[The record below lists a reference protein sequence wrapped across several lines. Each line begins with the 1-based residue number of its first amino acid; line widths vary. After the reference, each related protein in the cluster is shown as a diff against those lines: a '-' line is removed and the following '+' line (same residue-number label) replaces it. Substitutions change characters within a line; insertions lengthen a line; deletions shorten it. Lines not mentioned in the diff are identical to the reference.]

1 MIQTKEEINV
11 LALEEEFYS
20 KPFNFSYSGLN
31 RLLFSPKLF
40 YSHYVL
46 QQREEKLDSYLLEGK
61 VIHCL
66 LLDGDNFDRQF
77 VVSPLSLPS
86 DNPKLVV
93 DRVFK
98 YAQETNS
105 LDQDLR
111 SFESPILDILKEI
124 NLHQSLKTDEQ
135 RVDKMVTDQT
145 VSYFDF
151 LKQKG
156 SKDVIDTEMYNRC
169 LESVQILR
177 QNEDVVKVL
186 DLYRNSGGTV
196 YSEHPIQINLPGYPF
211 GLKGIIDN
219 LVVNENDKT
228 IVINDL
234 KTTGKDIA
242 SFPESVGYY
251 KYWIQAAIYHKLAW
265 TNFIKGLADAAEWNI
280 VITFIVIDKYNQV
293 YPYQVSKETLE
304 IWLADFEDIE
314 DKLKYHYINREYKLP
329 YELALGNVTL

>member
-1 MIQTKEEINV
+1 MIQTKEGINV

-20 KPFNFSYSGLN
+20 KPFNFSYSGMN
-31 RLLFSPKLF
+31 RLLYSPKLF

-46 QQREEKLDSYLLEGK
+46 QQREEKMDSYLIEGK

-66 LLDGDNFDRQF
+66 LLDGDNFNKQF

-86 DNPKLVV
+86 DNPKIVV
-93 DRVFK
+93 DKVFR

-105 LDQDLR
+105 LDQELR
-111 SFESPILDILKEI
+111 SFESLILDILKEI
-124 NLHQSLKTDEQ
+124 NLYQSLKTDEQ
-135 RVDKMVTDQT
+135 RVEKMITDQT

-156 SKDVIDTEMYNRC
+156 SKEVIDTEMYNRC

-177 QNEDVVKVL
+177 QNQEVVEAL
-186 DLYRNSGGTV
+186 DLYRNSGSTV

-234 KTTGKDIA
+234 KTTGKTVADFAETI
-242 SFPESVGYY
+242 EYY
-251 KYWIQAAIYHKLAW
+251 NYWLQAAIYKKLVLG
-265 TNFIKGLADAAEWNI
+265 NFSVDATWKVKFN
-280 VITFIVIDKYNQV
+280 FIVIDKYKQTYV
-293 YPYQVSKETLE
+293 FPVSDETMNKWYLTGLSNA
-304 IWLADFEDIE
+304 LA
-314 DKLKYHYINREYKLP
+314 KAKYHYEKREFSLP
-329 YELALGNVTL
+329 YDMVVTKVVL

>member
-31 RLLFSPKLF
+31 RLLYSPKLF

-93 DRVFK
+93 DRVFRH
-98 YAQETNS
+98 AQETNS

-111 SFESPILDILKEI
+111 SFESLIIDILKEI

-151 LKQKG
+151 LKKKG
-156 SKDVIDTEMYNRC
+156 NKDVIDTEMYNRC
-169 LESVQILR
+169 LDSVQILR
-177 QNEDVVKVL
+177 QNEDVVKAI

-196 YSEHPIQINLPGYPF
+196 YSEHPLQIDLPGYPF
-211 GLKGIIDN
+211 GLKGIVDN
-219 LVVNENDKT
+219 LIVNESNKT

-234 KTTGKDIA
+234 KTTGKTIA
-242 SFPESVGYY
+242 EFAETVEYY
-251 KYWIQAAIYHKLAW
+251 NYWLQAAIYKKLVIGAF
-265 TNFIKGLADAAEWNI
+265 NVDASWKVEFN
-280 VITFIVIDKYNQV
+280 FIVIDKYKQTYV
-293 YPYQVSKETLE
+293 FPVSDETMNTWYLTGLSNA
-304 IWLADFEDIE
+304 LA
-314 DKLKYHYINREYKLP
+314 KAKYHYEKRYYSLP
-329 YELALGNVTL
+329 YDMAVTKIYL

>member
-1 MIQTKEEINV
+1 M
-11 LALEEEFYS
+11 
-20 KPFNFSYSGLN
+20 N
-31 RLLFSPKLF
+31 RLLYSPKLF

-46 QQREEKLDSYLLEGK
+46 QQKEEKLDSYLIEGK

-66 LLDGDNFDRQF
+66 LLDSDNFERQF

-98 YAQETNS
+98 YAQESNS
-105 LDQDLR
+105 LDQELR
-111 SFESPILDILKEI
+111 SFDNIILDILKEI

-135 RVDKMVTDQT
+135 RVEKMITDQT

-177 QNEDVVKVL
+177 QNPEIVKVL
-186 DLYRNSGGTV
+186 DLYGETGATV
-196 YSEHPIQINLPGYPF
+196 YSEHPIQIDLPGYPF
-211 GLKGIIDN
+211 GLKGILDN
-219 LVVNENDKT
+219 IVVNENDKT

-234 KTTGKDIA
+234 KTTGKTVA
-242 SFPESVGYY
+242 EFAETVEYY
-251 KYWIQAAIYHKLAW
+251 NYWLQAAIYKKLVSVKFAIDSSW
-265 TNFIKGLADAAEWNI
+265 KVEFN
-280 VITFIVIDKYNQV
+280 FIVIDKYKQTYV
-293 YPYQVSKETLE
+293 FPVSDETMNKWYLTG
-304 IWLADFEDIE
+304 LSNALV
-314 DKLKYHYINREYKLP
+314 KAKYHYDKRDFSLP
-329 YELALGNVTL
+329 YDMIVTKVVL

>member
-1 MIQTKEEINV
+1 MIQTKEGINV

-20 KPFNFSYSGLN
+20 KPFNLSYSGLN

-46 QQREEKLDSYLLEGK
+46 QQKEEKLDSYLLEGK

-66 LLDGDNFDRQF
+66 LLDSDNFNKQF

-93 DRVFK
+93 DKVFR

-111 SFESPILDILKEI
+111 SFEAVILDILKEI

-169 LESVQILR
+169 LESVQVLR
-177 QNEDVVKVL
+177 QNPEVVKVL
-186 DLYRNSGGTV
+186 DLYGNSGSTV
-196 YSEHPIQINLPGYPF
+196 YSEHQIQIDLPGYPF

-219 LVVNENDKT
+219 LVVNESNKT

-234 KTTGKDIA
+234 KTTGKTVAEFAETVD
-242 SFPESVGYY
+242 YY
-251 KYWIQAAIYHKLAW
+251 NYWLQAAIYKKLVMM
-265 TNFIKGLADAAEWNI
+265 NFAVDGTWKVEFN
-280 VITFIVIDKYNQV
+280 FIVIDKYKQTYV
-293 YPYQVSKETLE
+293 FPVSDETMNKWYLTGLSNA
-304 IWLADFEDIE
+304 LA
-314 DKLKYHYINREYKLP
+314 KAKYHYEKREFSLP
-329 YELALGNVTL
+329 YDMVVTKVVL

>member
-20 KPFNFSYSGLN
+20 KPFYFSYSGLN
-31 RLLFSPKLF
+31 RLLYSPKLF
-40 YSHYVL
+40 HSHYIL
-46 QQREEKLDSYLLEGK
+46 QQREEKLDSYLIEGK

-66 LLDGDNFDRQF
+66 LLDSENFEKQF

-86 DNPKLVV
+86 DNPKIVV

-105 LDQDLR
+105 LDQELR
-111 SFESPILDILKEI
+111 SFELQILDILKEI
-124 NLHQSLKTDEQ
+124 NLYQSLKTDGQ
-135 RVDKMVTDQT
+135 RIEKLITDQT

-156 SKDVIDTEMYNRC
+156 KKDVLDTETYSRC

-177 QNEDVVKVL
+177 QNPEVVEAL

-196 YSEHPIQINLPGYPF
+196 YSEHPIQIDLPGYPF

-219 LVVNENDKT
+219 FIVDENNKT

-234 KTTGKDIA
+234 KTTGKTVAEFAETVEYYNYWLQASIYKKLIA
-242 SFPESVGYY
+242 GKF
-251 KYWIQAAIYHKLAW
+251 AIDGTWKVKF
-265 TNFIKGLADAAEWNI
+265 N
-280 VITFIVIDKYNQV
+280 FIVIDKYKQTYV
-293 YPYQVSKETLE
+293 FPVSDETMNKWYLTGLSNA
-304 IWLADFEDIE
+304 LA
-314 DKLKYHYINREYKLP
+314 KAKYHYEKRDFSLP
-329 YELALGNVTL
+329 YDMLTTKVVL

>member
-31 RLLFSPKLF
+31 RLLYSPKLF

-93 DRVFK
+93 DRVFRH
-98 YAQETNS
+98 AQETNS

-111 SFESPILDILKEI
+111 SFESLIIDILKEI

-151 LKQKG
+151 LKKKG
-156 SKDVIDTEMYNRC
+156 NKDVIDTEMYNRC
-169 LESVQILR
+169 LDSVQILR
-177 QNEDVVKVL
+177 QNEDVVKAI

-196 YSEHPIQINLPGYPF
+196 YSEHPLQIDLPGYPF
-211 GLKGIIDN
+211 GLKGIVDN
-219 LVVNENDKT
+219 LIVNESNKT

-234 KTTGKDIA
+234 KTTGKTIA
-242 SFPESVGYY
+242 EFAETVEYY
-251 KYWIQAAIYHKLAW
+251 NYWLQAAIYKKLVIGAF
-265 TNFIKGLADAAEWNI
+265 NVDASWKVEFN
-280 VITFIVIDKYNQV
+280 FIVIDKYKQTYV
-293 YPYQVSKETLE
+293 FPVSDETMNRWYLTGLSNA
-304 IWLADFEDIE
+304 LA
-314 DKLKYHYINREYKLP
+314 KAKYHYEKRYYSLP
-329 YELALGNVTL
+329 YDMAVTKIYL

>member
-1 MIQTKEEINV
+1 MIQTKEGINV

-20 KPFNFSYSGLN
+20 KPFNFSYSGMN
-31 RLLFSPKLF
+31 RLLYSPKLF

-46 QQREEKLDSYLLEGK
+46 QQREEKLDSYLIEGK

-66 LLDGDNFDRQF
+66 LLDGDNFDKQF

-156 SKDVIDTEMYNRC
+156 SKEVIDTEMYNRC

-177 QNEDVVKVL
+177 QNQEVVEVL
-186 DLYRNSGGTV
+186 DLYRKSGGTV

-234 KTTGKDIA
+234 KTTGKTVA
-242 SFPESVGYY
+242 EFAETVEYY
-251 KYWIQAAIYHKLAW
+251 NYWLQAAIYKKLVLG
-265 TNFIKGLADAAEWNI
+265 NFAVDASWKVKFN
-280 VITFIVIDKYNQV
+280 FIVIDKYKQTYV
-293 YPYQVSKETLE
+293 FPVSDETMNKWYLTGLSNA
-304 IWLADFEDIE
+304 LA
-314 DKLKYHYINREYKLP
+314 KAKYHYEKREFSLP
-329 YELALGNVTL
+329 YDMVVTKVVL

>member
-1 MIQTKEEINV
+1 MIQTKGEINV

-20 KPFNFSYSGLN
+20 KPFNFSYSGMN
-31 RLLFSPKLF
+31 RLLYSPKLF

-46 QQREEKLDSYLLEGK
+46 QQREEKLDSYLIEGK

-66 LLDGDNFDRQF
+66 LLDSDNFDKQF

-135 RVDKMVTDQT
+135 RVDKMITDQT

-177 QNEDVVKVL
+177 QNPEVVEVL

-196 YSEHPIQINLPGYPF
+196 YSEHPIQIDLPGYPF

-219 LVVNENDKT
+219 FIVDENNKT

-234 KTTGKDIA
+234 KTTGKTVA
-242 SFPESVGYY
+242 EFAETVEYY
-251 KYWIQAAIYHKLAW
+251 NYWLQAAVYKKLIIGQLKVDGSW
-265 TNFIKGLADAAEWNI
+265 KVKFN
-280 VITFIVIDKYNQV
+280 FIVIDKYKQTYV
-293 YPYQVSKETLE
+293 FPVSDETMNKWYLTGLSNA
-304 IWLADFEDIE
+304 LA
-314 DKLKYHYINREYKLP
+314 KAKYHYEKRDFSLP
-329 YELALGNVTL
+329 YDMLTAKVVL

>member
-1 MIQTKEEINV
+1 MIQRKEDINV

-20 KPFNFSYSGLN
+20 KPFNFSYSGMN
-31 RLLFSPKLF
+31 RLLYSPKLF

-46 QQREEKLDSYLLEGK
+46 QQKEEKLDSYLIEGK

-66 LLDGDNFDRQF
+66 LLDSDNFERQF

-98 YAQETNS
+98 YAQESNS
-105 LDQDLR
+105 LDQELR
-111 SFESPILDILKEI
+111 SFDNIILDILKEI

-135 RVDKMVTDQT
+135 RVEKMITDQT

-177 QNEDVVKVL
+177 QNPEIVKVL
-186 DLYRNSGGTV
+186 DLYGETGATV
-196 YSEHPIQINLPGYPF
+196 YSEHPIQIDLPGYPF
-211 GLKGIIDN
+211 GLKGILDN
-219 LVVNENDKT
+219 IVVNENDKT

-234 KTTGKDIA
+234 KTTGKTVA
-242 SFPESVGYY
+242 EFAETVEYY
-251 KYWIQAAIYHKLAW
+251 NYWLQAAIYKKLVSVKFAIDSSW
-265 TNFIKGLADAAEWNI
+265 KVEFN
-280 VITFIVIDKYNQV
+280 FIVIDKYKQTYV
-293 YPYQVSKETLE
+293 FPVSDETMNKWYLTG
-304 IWLADFEDIE
+304 LSNALV
-314 DKLKYHYINREYKLP
+314 KAKYHYDKRDFSLP
-329 YELALGNVTL
+329 YDMIVTKVVL

>member
-20 KPFNFSYSGLN
+20 KPFNLSYSGLN

-46 QQREEKLDSYLLEGK
+46 QQKEEKLDSYLLEGK

-66 LLDGDNFDRQF
+66 LLDSDNFNKQF

-93 DRVFK
+93 DKVFR
-98 YAQETNS
+98 YAQEINS

-111 SFESPILDILKEI
+111 SFEAVILDILKEI

-169 LESVQILR
+169 LESVQVLR
-177 QNEDVVKVL
+177 QNPEVVKVL
-186 DLYRNSGGTV
+186 DLYGNSGSTV
-196 YSEHPIQINLPGYPF
+196 YSEHQIQIDLPGYPF

-219 LVVNENDKT
+219 LVVNESNKT

-234 KTTGKDIA
+234 KTTGKTVAEFAETVD
-242 SFPESVGYY
+242 YY
-251 KYWIQAAIYHKLAW
+251 NYWLQAAIYKKLVMM
-265 TNFIKGLADAAEWNI
+265 NFAVDGTWKVEFN
-280 VITFIVIDKYNQV
+280 FIVIDKYKQTYV
-293 YPYQVSKETLE
+293 FPVSDETMNKWYLTGLSNA
-304 IWLADFEDIE
+304 LA
-314 DKLKYHYINREYKLP
+314 KAKYHYEKREFSLP
-329 YELALGNVTL
+329 YDMVVTKVVL

>member
-1 MIQTKEEINV
+1 MIQTKEGINV

-20 KPFNFSYSGLN
+20 KPFNFSYSGMN
-31 RLLFSPKLF
+31 RLLYSPKLF

-46 QQREEKLDSYLLEGK
+46 QQREEKLDSYLIEGK

-66 LLDGDNFDRQF
+66 LLDGDNFDKQF

-177 QNEDVVKVL
+177 QNQEVVEVL
-186 DLYRNSGGTV
+186 DLYRNSDGTV

-234 KTTGKDIA
+234 KTTGKTVA
-242 SFPESVGYY
+242 EFAETVEYY
-251 KYWIQAAIYHKLAW
+251 NYWLQAAIYKKLVLG
-265 TNFIKGLADAAEWNI
+265 NFAVDASWKVKFN
-280 VITFIVIDKYNQV
+280 FIVIDKYKQTYV
-293 YPYQVSKETLE
+293 FPVSDETMNKWYLTGLSNA
-304 IWLADFEDIE
+304 LA
-314 DKLKYHYINREYKLP
+314 KAKYHYEKREFSLP
-329 YELALGNVTL
+329 YDMVVTKVVL

>member
-11 LALEEEFYS
+11 LALEEGFYS
-20 KPFNFSYSGLN
+20 KPFNFSYSGMN
-31 RLLFSPKLF
+31 RLLYSPKLF

-46 QQREEKLDSYLLEGK
+46 QQREEKLDSYLIEGK

-66 LLDGDNFDRQF
+66 LLDSDNFDKQF

-93 DRVFK
+93 DRIFK

-135 RVDKMVTDQT
+135 RVDKMITDQT

-156 SKDVIDTEMYNRC
+156 SKEVVDTEMYNRC

-177 QNEDVVKVL
+177 QNPEVVEAL

-196 YSEHPIQINLPGYPF
+196 YSEHPIQIDLPGYPF

-219 LVVNENDKT
+219 FIVDENNKT

-234 KTTGKDIA
+234 KTTGKTVA
-242 SFPESVGYY
+242 EFAETVEYY
-251 KYWIQAAIYHKLAW
+251 NYWLQAAIYKKLIIRKFAIDSSW
-265 TNFIKGLADAAEWNI
+265 KVKFN
-280 VITFIVIDKYNQV
+280 FIVIDKYKQTYV
-293 YPYQVSKETLE
+293 FPVSDETMNKWYLTGLSNA
-304 IWLADFEDIE
+304 LA
-314 DKLKYHYINREYKLP
+314 KAKYHYEKRDFSLP
-329 YELALGNVTL
+329 YDMLTTKVVL

>member
-1 MIQTKEEINV
+1 
-11 LALEEEFYS
+11 
-20 KPFNFSYSGLN
+20 
-31 RLLFSPKLF
+31 
-40 YSHYVL
+40 
-46 QQREEKLDSYLLEGK
+46 
-61 VIHCL
+61 
-66 LLDGDNFDRQF
+66 

-105 LDQDLR
+105 LDQDLK
-111 SFESPILDILKEI
+111 SFELQILDILKEI

-135 RVDKMVTDQT
+135 RVDKLVTDQT

-156 SKDVIDTEMYNRC
+156 NKEVIDTEMYNRC

-177 QNEDVVKVL
+177 QNPEVVEAL

-196 YSEHPIQINLPGYPF
+196 YSEHPIQIDLPGYPF

-219 LVVNENDKT
+219 FIVDETNKT

-234 KTTGKDIA
+234 KTTGKTVA
-242 SFPESVGYY
+242 EFAETVEYY
-251 KYWIQAAIYHKLAW
+251 NYWLQAAIYKKLIIGEFAVDSTW
-265 TNFIKGLADAAEWNI
+265 KVKFN
-280 VITFIVIDKYNQV
+280 FIVIDKYKQTYV
-293 YPYQVSKETLE
+293 FPVSDETMNKWYLTG
-304 IWLADFEDIE
+304 LSNALV
-314 DKLKYHYINREYKLP
+314 KAKYHYEQREFSLP
-329 YELALGNVTL
+329 YDMIVTKVVL

>member
-1 MIQTKEEINV
+1 MIQTKEGINV

-20 KPFNFSYSGLN
+20 KPFNLSYSGLN

-40 YSHYVL
+40 YSHYIL

-66 LLDGDNFDRQF
+66 LLDGDNFDKQF
-77 VVSPLSLPS
+77 VISPLSLPS
-86 DNPKLVV
+86 DNPKIVV
-93 DRVFK
+93 DKVFR

-111 SFESPILDILKEI
+111 SFEAVILDILKEI

-169 LESVQILR
+169 LESVQVLR
-177 QNEDVVKVL
+177 QNPEVVKVL
-186 DLYRNSGGTV
+186 DLYGNSGSTV
-196 YSEHPIQINLPGYPF
+196 YSEHQIQIDLPGYPF

-219 LVVNENDKT
+219 LVVNESNKT

-234 KTTGKDIA
+234 KTTGKTVAEFAETVD
-242 SFPESVGYY
+242 YY
-251 KYWIQAAIYHKLAW
+251 NYWLQAAIYKKLVMM
-265 TNFIKGLADAAEWNI
+265 NFAVDGTWKVEFN
-280 VITFIVIDKYNQV
+280 FIVIDKYKQTYV
-293 YPYQVSKETLE
+293 FPVSDETMNKWYLTGLSNA
-304 IWLADFEDIE
+304 LA
-314 DKLKYHYINREYKLP
+314 KAKYHYEKREFSLP
-329 YELALGNVTL
+329 YDMVVTKVVL

>member
-1 MIQTKEEINV
+1 MIQTKEGINV

-20 KPFNFSYSGLN
+20 KPFNFSYSGMN
-31 RLLFSPKLF
+31 RLLYSPKLF

-46 QQREEKLDSYLLEGK
+46 QQREEKLDSYLIEGK

-66 LLDGDNFDRQF
+66 LLDGDNFDKQF

-177 QNEDVVKVL
+177 QNQEVVEVL
-186 DLYRNSGGTV
+186 DLYRKSGGTV

-234 KTTGKDIA
+234 KTTGKTVA
-242 SFPESVGYY
+242 EFAETVEYY
-251 KYWIQAAIYHKLAW
+251 NYWLQAAIYKKLVLG
-265 TNFIKGLADAAEWNI
+265 NFAVDASWKVKFN
-280 VITFIVIDKYNQV
+280 FIVIDKYKQTYV
-293 YPYQVSKETLE
+293 FPVSDETMNKWYLTGLSNA
-304 IWLADFEDIE
+304 LA
-314 DKLKYHYINREYKLP
+314 KAKYHYEKREFSLP
-329 YELALGNVTL
+329 YDMVVTKVVL

>member
-1 MIQTKEEINV
+1 MIQTKEGINV

-20 KPFNFSYSGLN
+20 KPFNLSYSGLN

-66 LLDGDNFDRQF
+66 LLDGDNFDKQF
-77 VVSPLSLPS
+77 VISPLSLPS
-86 DNPKLVV
+86 DNPKIVV
-93 DRVFK
+93 DKVFR

-111 SFESPILDILKEI
+111 SFEAVILDILKEI

-169 LESVQILR
+169 LESVQVLR
-177 QNEDVVKVL
+177 QNPEVVKVL
-186 DLYRNSGGTV
+186 DLYGNSGGTV
-196 YSEHPIQINLPGYPF
+196 YSEHPIQIDLPGYPF

-219 LVVNENDKT
+219 LVVNESNKT

-234 KTTGKDIA
+234 KTTGKTVAD
-242 SFPESVGYY
+242 FTETVDYY
-251 KYWIQAAIYHKLAW
+251 NYWLQAAIYKKLVMM
-265 TNFIKGLADAAEWNI
+265 NFAVDGTWKVEFN
-280 VITFIVIDKYNQV
+280 FIVIDKYKQTYV
-293 YPYQVSKETLE
+293 FPVSDETMNKWYLTGLSNA
-304 IWLADFEDIE
+304 LA
-314 DKLKYHYINREYKLP
+314 KAKYHYEKREFSLP
-329 YELALGNVTL
+329 YDMVVTKVVL

>member
-1 MIQTKEEINV
+1 MIQTKEGINV

-20 KPFNFSYSGLN
+20 KPFNFSYSGMN
-31 RLLFSPKLF
+31 RLLYSPKLF

-46 QQREEKLDSYLLEGK
+46 QQREEKLDSYLIEGK

-66 LLDGDNFDRQF
+66 LLDGDNFDKQF

-177 QNEDVVKVL
+177 QNQEVVEVL

-234 KTTGKDIA
+234 KTTGKTVA
-242 SFPESVGYY
+242 EFAETVEYY
-251 KYWIQAAIYHKLAW
+251 NYWLQAAIYRKLVLGA
-265 TNFIKGLADAAEWNI
+265 FAVDATWKVKFN
-280 VITFIVIDKYNQV
+280 FIVIDKYKQTYV
-293 YPYQVSKETLE
+293 FPVSDETMNKWYLTGLSNA
-304 IWLADFEDIE
+304 LA
-314 DKLKYHYINREYKLP
+314 KAKYHYEKREFSLP
-329 YELALGNVTL
+329 YDMVVTKVVL

>member
-1 MIQTKEEINV
+1 
-11 LALEEEFYS
+11 
-20 KPFNFSYSGLN
+20 LN

-66 LLDGDNFDRQF
+66 LLDADNFEKQF
-77 VVSPLSLPS
+77 VISPVSLPS
-86 DNPKLVV
+86 DNPKIVV
-93 DRVFK
+93 DKVFR

-105 LDQDLR
+105 LDQELR
-111 SFESPILDILKEI
+111 SFDLQILDVLKEI

-135 RVDKMVTDQT
+135 RVEKMITDQT

-156 SKDVIDTEMYNRC
+156 RKEVIDTEMYNRC

-177 QNEDVVKVL
+177 QNQEVVEAL

-196 YSEHPIQINLPGYPF
+196 YSEYQIQIDLPGYPF
-211 GLKGIIDN
+211 GLKGIVDN
-219 LVVNENDKT
+219 FVVNENNKT

-234 KTTGKDIA
+234 KTTGKTVADFA
-242 SFPESVGYY
+242 ETVDYY
-251 KYWIQAAIYHKLAW
+251 NYWLQAAVYKKL
-265 TNFIKGLADAAEWNI
+265 
-280 VITFIVIDKYNQV
+280 ITEKFAVDGIWKVEFNFIVIDKYKQTYV
-293 YPYQVSKETLE
+293 FPVSDETMNRWYLTGLSNA
-304 IWLADFEDIE
+304 LA
-314 DKLKYHYINREYKLP
+314 KAKYHYEKRDFSLP
-329 YELALGNVTL
+329 YDMLTTKVVL

>member
-1 MIQTKEEINV
+1 MIQTKEDINV

-20 KPFNFSYSGLN
+20 KPFNFSYSGMN

-46 QQREEKLDSYLLEGK
+46 QQKEEKLDSYLLEGK

-66 LLDGDNFDRQF
+66 LLDSDNFERQF
-77 VVSPLSLPS
+77 VVSPVSLPS

-98 YAQETNS
+98 YAQESNS
-105 LDQDLR
+105 LDQELR
-111 SFESPILDILKEI
+111 SFDNIILDILKEI

-135 RVDKMVTDQT
+135 RVEKMITDQT

-177 QNEDVVKVL
+177 QNPEIVKVL
-186 DLYRNSGGTV
+186 GLYGETGATV
-196 YSEHPIQINLPGYPF
+196 YSEHPIQIDLPSYPF

-219 LVVNENDKT
+219 IVVNENDKT

-234 KTTGKDIA
+234 KTTGKTVA
-242 SFPESVGYY
+242 EFAETVEYY
-251 KYWIQAAIYHKLAW
+251 NYWLQAAIYKKLVSVKFAIDSSW
-265 TNFIKGLADAAEWNI
+265 KVEFN
-280 VITFIVIDKYNQV
+280 FIVIDKYKQTYV
-293 YPYQVSKETLE
+293 FPVSDETMNRWYLTG
-304 IWLADFEDIE
+304 LSNALL
-314 DKLKYHYINREYKLP
+314 KAKYHYDKRDFSLP
-329 YELALGNVTL
+329 YDMIVTKVVL

>member
-1 MIQTKEEINV
+1 MIQTKEGINV

-20 KPFNFSYSGLN
+20 KPFDFSYSGLN

-40 YSHYVL
+40 YSHYIL

-66 LLDGDNFDRQF
+66 LLDGDNFDKQF
-77 VVSPLSLPS
+77 VISPLSLPS
-86 DNPKLVV
+86 DNPKIVV
-93 DRVFK
+93 DKVFR

-111 SFESPILDILKEI
+111 SFEAVILDILKEI

-177 QNEDVVKVL
+177 QNPEVVKVL
-186 DLYRNSGGTV
+186 DLYGNSGSTV
-196 YSEHPIQINLPGYPF
+196 YSEHQIQIDLPGYPF

-219 LVVNENDKT
+219 LVVNESNKT

-234 KTTGKDIA
+234 KTTGKTVAEFAETVD
-242 SFPESVGYY
+242 YY
-251 KYWIQAAIYHKLAW
+251 NYWLQAAIYKKLVMM
-265 TNFIKGLADAAEWNI
+265 NFAVDGTWKVEFN
-280 VITFIVIDKYNQV
+280 FIVIDKYKQTYV
-293 YPYQVSKETLE
+293 FPVSDETMNKWYLTGLSNA
-304 IWLADFEDIE
+304 LA
-314 DKLKYHYINREYKLP
+314 KAKYHYEKREFSLP
-329 YELALGNVTL
+329 YDMVVTKVVL

>member
-1 MIQTKEEINV
+1 MIQTKEGINV

-20 KPFNFSYSGLN
+20 KPFNFSYSGMN
-31 RLLFSPKLF
+31 RLLYSPKLF

-46 QQREEKLDSYLLEGK
+46 QQREEKLDSYLIEGK

-66 LLDGDNFDRQF
+66 LLDGDNFDKQF

-177 QNEDVVKVL
+177 QNQEVVEVL
-186 DLYRNSGGTV
+186 DLYRNSDGTV

-234 KTTGKDIA
+234 KTTGKTVA
-242 SFPESVGYY
+242 EFAETVEYY
-251 KYWIQAAIYHKLAW
+251 NYWLQAAIYKKLVLG
-265 TNFIKGLADAAEWNI
+265 NFAVDATWKVKFN
-280 VITFIVIDKYNQV
+280 FIVIDKYKQTYV
-293 YPYQVSKETLE
+293 FPVSDETMNKWYLTGLSNA
-304 IWLADFEDIE
+304 LA
-314 DKLKYHYINREYKLP
+314 KAKYHYEKREFSLP
-329 YELALGNVTL
+329 YDMVVTKVVL

>member
-1 MIQTKEEINV
+1 MIQTKEETNV

-20 KPFNFSYSGLN
+20 KPFNLSYSGLN

-66 LLDGDNFDRQF
+66 LLDGDNFDKQF
-77 VVSPLSLPS
+77 VISPLSLPS
-86 DNPKLVV
+86 DNPKIVV
-93 DRVFK
+93 DKVFR

-111 SFESPILDILKEI
+111 SFEAVILDILKEI

-169 LESVQILR
+169 LESVQVLR
-177 QNEDVVKVL
+177 QNPEVVKVL
-186 DLYRNSGGTV
+186 DLYGNSGSTV
-196 YSEHPIQINLPGYPF
+196 YSEHQIQIDLPGYPF

-219 LVVNENDKT
+219 LVVNESNKT

-234 KTTGKDIA
+234 KTTGKTVAEFAETVD
-242 SFPESVGYY
+242 YY
-251 KYWIQAAIYHKLAW
+251 NYWLQAAIYKKLVMM
-265 TNFIKGLADAAEWNI
+265 NFALDGTWKVEFN
-280 VITFIVIDKYNQV
+280 FIVIDKYKQTYV
-293 YPYQVSKETLE
+293 FPVSDETMNKWYLTGLSNA
-304 IWLADFEDIE
+304 LA
-314 DKLKYHYINREYKLP
+314 KAKYHYEKREFSLP
-329 YELALGNVTL
+329 YDMVVTKVVL

>member
-1 MIQTKEEINV
+1 MIQTKEETNV

-20 KPFNFSYSGLN
+20 KPFNLSYSGLN

-66 LLDGDNFDRQF
+66 LLDGDNFDKQF
-77 VVSPLSLPS
+77 VISPLSLPS
-86 DNPKLVV
+86 DNPKIVV
-93 DRVFK
+93 DKVFR

-111 SFESPILDILKEI
+111 SFEAVILDILKEI

-169 LESVQILR
+169 LESVQVLR
-177 QNEDVVKVL
+177 QNPEVVKVL
-186 DLYRNSGGTV
+186 DLYGNSGGTV
-196 YSEHPIQINLPGYPF
+196 YSEHPIQIDLPGYPF

-219 LVVNENDKT
+219 LVVNESNKT

-234 KTTGKDIA
+234 KTTGKTVAEFAETVD
-242 SFPESVGYY
+242 YY
-251 KYWIQAAIYHKLAW
+251 NYWLQAAIYKKLVMM
-265 TNFIKGLADAAEWNI
+265 NFAVDGTWKVEFN
-280 VITFIVIDKYNQV
+280 FIVIDKYKQTYV
-293 YPYQVSKETLE
+293 FPVSDETMNKWYLTGLSNA
-304 IWLADFEDIE
+304 LA
-314 DKLKYHYINREYKLP
+314 KAKYHYEKREFSLP
-329 YELALGNVTL
+329 YDMVVTKVVL

>member
-1 MIQTKEEINV
+1 MIQTKEGINV

-20 KPFNFSYSGLN
+20 KPFNLSYSGLN

-40 YSHYVL
+40 YSHYIL

-66 LLDGDNFDRQF
+66 LLDGDNFDKQF
-77 VVSPLSLPS
+77 VISPLSLPS
-86 DNPKLVV
+86 DNPKIVV
-93 DRVFK
+93 DKVFR

-111 SFESPILDILKEI
+111 SFEAVILDILKEI

-177 QNEDVVKVL
+177 QNPEVVKVL
-186 DLYRNSGGTV
+186 DLYGNSGSTV
-196 YSEHPIQINLPGYPF
+196 YSEHQIQIDLPGYPF

-219 LVVNENDKT
+219 LVVNESNKT

-234 KTTGKDIA
+234 KTTGKTVAEFAETVD
-242 SFPESVGYY
+242 YY
-251 KYWIQAAIYHKLAW
+251 NYWLQAAIYKKLVMM
-265 TNFIKGLADAAEWNI
+265 NFAVDGTWKVEFN
-280 VITFIVIDKYNQV
+280 FIVIDKYKQTYV
-293 YPYQVSKETLE
+293 FPVSDETMNKWYLTGLSNA
-304 IWLADFEDIE
+304 LA
-314 DKLKYHYINREYKLP
+314 KAKYHYEKREFSLP
-329 YELALGNVTL
+329 YDMVVTKVVL

>member
-46 QQREEKLDSYLLEGK
+46 QQREEKLDSYLIEGK

-66 LLDGDNFDRQF
+66 LLDSDNFDKQF

-156 SKDVIDTEMYNRC
+156 SKDVIDTEMYHRC

-177 QNEDVVKVL
+177 QNQEVVEVL
-186 DLYRNSGGTV
+186 DLYRKSGGTV

-234 KTTGKDIA
+234 KTTGKTVA
-242 SFPESVGYY
+242 EFAETVEYY
-251 KYWIQAAIYHKLAW
+251 NYWLQAAIYKKLVLG
-265 TNFIKGLADAAEWNI
+265 NFALDSTWKVEFN
-280 VITFIVIDKYNQV
+280 FIVIDKYKQTYV
-293 YPYQVSKETLE
+293 FPVSDETMNKWYLTGLSNA
-304 IWLADFEDIE
+304 LA
-314 DKLKYHYINREYKLP
+314 KAKYHYEKRDFSLP
-329 YELALGNVTL
+329 YDMLTAKVVL

>member
-1 MIQTKEEINV
+1 MIQTKEDINV

-20 KPFNFSYSGLN
+20 KPFNFSYSGMN

-46 QQREEKLDSYLLEGK
+46 QQKEEKLDSYLLEGK

-66 LLDGDNFDRQF
+66 LLDSDNFERQF
-77 VVSPLSLPS
+77 VVSPVSLPS

-98 YAQETNS
+98 YAQESNS
-105 LDQDLR
+105 LDQELR
-111 SFESPILDILKEI
+111 SFDNIILDILKEI

-135 RVDKMVTDQT
+135 RVEKMITDQT

-177 QNEDVVKVL
+177 QNPEIVKVL
-186 DLYRNSGGTV
+186 GLYGETGATV
-196 YSEHPIQINLPGYPF
+196 YSEHPIQIDLPSYPF

-219 LVVNENDKT
+219 IVVNENDKT

-234 KTTGKDIA
+234 KTTGKTVA
-242 SFPESVGYY
+242 EFAETVEYY
-251 KYWIQAAIYHKLAW
+251 NYWLQAAIYKKLVSVKFAIDSSW
-265 TNFIKGLADAAEWNI
+265 KVEFN
-280 VITFIVIDKYNQV
+280 FIVIDKYKQTYV
-293 YPYQVSKETLE
+293 FPVSDETMNKWYLTG
-304 IWLADFEDIE
+304 LSNALL
-314 DKLKYHYINREYKLP
+314 KAKYHYDKREFSLP
-329 YELALGNVTL
+329 YDMAVTKVVL